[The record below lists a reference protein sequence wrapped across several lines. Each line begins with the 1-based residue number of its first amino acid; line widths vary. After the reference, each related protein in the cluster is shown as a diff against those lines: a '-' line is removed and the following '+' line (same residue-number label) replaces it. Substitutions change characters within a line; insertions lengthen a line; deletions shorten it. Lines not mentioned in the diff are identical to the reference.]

1 MEHFLRLRYL
11 LVQKQHQEFE
21 INPYLNYNT
30 FSLLHLINVVL
41 MKIIVKCQQLMKKL
55 LKKAFADSCRLM
67 GKSDLI
73 DDLTIGLKK

>member
-11 LVQKQHQEFE
+11 LVQKQHQESE

-30 FSLLHLINVVL
+30 FFLLRLINGVL
-41 MKIIVKCQQLMKKL
+41 TKIIAKRQQSMKKL
-55 LKKAFADSCRLM
+55 LKKAFVDSCRSM